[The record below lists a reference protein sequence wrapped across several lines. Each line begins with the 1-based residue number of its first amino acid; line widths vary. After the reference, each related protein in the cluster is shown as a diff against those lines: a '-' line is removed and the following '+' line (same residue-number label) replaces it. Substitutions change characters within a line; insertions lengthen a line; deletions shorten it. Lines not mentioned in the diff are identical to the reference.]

1 MDHLLS
7 HDSRDL
13 QVVDGVWNH
22 THTVAQY
29 KGPHPTYIM
38 YACARLVLWRSLH
51 HLSAS
56 SCPHALWVMTHET
69 SGSWIHPS
77 PWQRVWSYP
86 RDAVQH
92 LMEYGTYTKMQG
104 LWPLQA
110 STPCT
115 GVISREGNSF
125 VRLSE
130 LHLVNALAGSSSLE
144 LSRAESLPMDP
155 CSSGSCLCGLSTK
168 GPQPKGICYADG
180 PLDVLPL
187 LWVLTKSAPPAHPGS
202 RADGSDLRSP

>member
-1 MDHLLS
+1 MPLPMDHLLS

-115 GVISREGNSF
+115 GVTHKEGNSF

-155 CSSGSCLCGLSTK
+155 CSSGSCLCVSQPRDHNQREYVTLTALWMYCPFFGYSPSLHLRLILAHELM
-168 GPQPKGICYADG
+168 GPI
-180 PLDVLPL
+180 
-187 LWVLTKSAPPAHPGS
+187 
-202 RADGSDLRSP
+202 